1 MERYPVTSRRS
12 VIDCPVHGFTVAL
25 NDDGRIQSPC
35 PGCIGEARKA
45 RRRLGRRRPRRLAVV

>member
-1 MERYPVTSRRS
+1 MRRYPVTSRSS

-25 NDDGRIQSPC
+25 GADGRISSTC

-45 RRRLGRRRPRRLAVV
+45 RRRWTDRRRRALALV